1 MVPMGTCSYLLG
13 MKMPIKVY
21 VVTLIAAAG
30 LAVGCNQSVESN
42 SQAFNTL
49 PPAVQKSVRAQSPN
63 GEITGVSKT
72 TENGMDAWKVD
83 IRNQGAN
90 KDNEMVVAADGK
102 VLSSDMPNS
111 PNGVV
116 STVKKALTPTGA
128 VGTKFSALPEAVQK
142 TIQAHAPDAQISD
155 IERHSD
161 NGRVI
166 YEVQFQDT
174 GKNPSIRVAEDGT
187 LVQDLQK

>member
-1 MVPMGTCSYLLG
+1 MEPIGTLAYLFG
-13 MKMPIKVY
+13 MKTPIKVY
-21 VVTLIAAAG
+21 AVTLIAAAG

-49 PPAVQKSVRAQSPN
+49 PPAGEKSVRSQSPN

-72 TENGMDAWKVD
+72 TQNGMDAWKIDV
-83 IRNQGAN
+83 RNQGAD
-90 KDNEMVVAADGK
+90 KDNEMIVAYDGK

-116 STVKKALTPTGA
+116 QDVKKALTPTGA
-128 VGTKFSALPEAVQK
+128 VGTKFSALPESVQK
-142 TIQAHAPDAQISD
+142 TIQAHAPQSQISD

-166 YEVQFQDT
+166 YEVQFQDQ
-174 GKNPSIRVAEDGT
+174 GKNPSIKVAEDGT
-187 LVQDLQK
+187 L

>member
-1 MVPMGTCSYLLG
+1 
-13 MKMPIKVY
+13 
-21 VVTLIAAAG
+21 
-30 LAVGCNQSVESN
+30 
-42 SQAFNTL
+42 
-49 PPAVQKSVRAQSPN
+49 
-63 GEITGVSKT
+63 
-72 TENGMDAWKVD
+72 
-83 IRNQGAN
+83 
-90 KDNEMVVAADGK
+90 MVVAADGK
-102 VLSSDMPNS
+102 VLSSDMPNN

-128 VGTKFSALPEAVQK
+128 VGTKFSALPEAVQN

>member
-1 MVPMGTCSYLLG
+1 MGGPAYVLG

-49 PPAVQKSVRAQSPN
+49 PPAVQKTVRSQSPN

-72 TENGMDAWKVD
+72 TQNGMEAWKID
-83 IRNQGAN
+83 IRNQGAD
-90 KDNEMVVAADGK
+90 KDNEMIIAYDGK
-102 VLSSDMPNS
+102 VLSTDMPNS

-116 STVKKALTPTGA
+116 QDVKKALTPTGA

-142 TIQAHAPDAQISD
+142 TIQAHAPQSQIAD

-166 YEVQFQDT
+166 YEVQFEDQ
-174 GKNPSIRVAEDGT
+174 GKNPSIKVAEDGT
-187 LVQDLQK
+187 LVQTLQK

>member
-1 MVPMGTCSYLLG
+1 MVPIGTTAYVLR
-13 MKMPIKVY
+13 MKTPIKVY
-21 VVTLIAAAG
+21 AVTLIAAAG

-49 PPAVQKSVRAQSPN
+49 PPAVQKTVRSQSPN

-72 TENGMDAWKVD
+72 TENGMDAYKVD
-83 IRNQGAN
+83 IRNQGAD
-90 KDNEMVVAADGK
+90 KDNEMVVAMDGK
-102 VLSSDMPNS
+102 VLSSDMPSN

-116 STVKKALTPTGA
+116 QDVKKALTPTGA
-128 VGTKFSALPEAVQK
+128 VGTQFSALPEAVQK
-142 TIQAHAPDAQISD
+142 TIKAHAPDAPIADIS
-155 IERHSD
+155 RNTD

-166 YEVQFQDT
+166 YSVSFQDT
-174 GKNPSIRVAEDGT
+174 GKNPSIRIAEDGT